1 EDDPLYSG
9 IIDLENIE
17 NQKPCLFQKLS
28 KLSEWKQLNEIGLT
42 KQKMPFN
49 QHNIKAW
56 LDDNENEVERDG
68 KQLVHDFKRIWNN
81 SYYQERSSLINK
93 STFTHDILPSIINFI
108 SSGFFKRW
116 DQAQSLSAKDRDA
129 RKFGDV
135 IGYFTGSD
143 KNLYE
148 LFFVE
153 VSYGPFHQE
162 PEDHIDDD
170 RKKLRKLGKDSID
183 RTIKLLNREEIPVIL

>member
-17 NQKPCLFQKLS
+17 NQKSCLFQKLS
-28 KLSEWKQLNEIGLT
+28 KLT
-42 KQKMPFN
+42 
-49 QHNIKAW
+49 W
-56 LDDNENEVERDG
+56 LDDNENEIERDE
-68 KQLVHDFKRIWNN
+68 KQLVHDFK
-81 SYYQERSSLINK
+81 
-93 STFTHDILPSIINFI
+93 P
-108 SSGFFKRW
+108 
-116 DQAQSLSAKDRDA
+116 QSLLAKDHGA
-129 RKFGDV
+129 RKFGDI

-162 PEDHIDDD
+162 PEDHIDND
-170 RKKLRKLGKDSID
+170 RKKLGKL
-183 RTIKLLNREEIPVIL
+183 